1 MLKTMDVSFFHK
13 NVAKNMVKKFLNHVK
28 ESGTNAFNTPL
39 KSVIQKTVET
49 ACYFVGNQTVD
60 KTMCN
65 QTANKL

>member
-49 ACYFVGNQTVD
+49 AGYFVGN
-60 KTMCN
+60 
-65 QTANKL
+65 

>member
-1 MLKTMDVSFFHK
+1 MTRNWDIQLNTEKVMLKTMDVSFFYK

-49 ACYFVGNQTVD
+49 AGYFVGN
-60 KTMCN
+60 
-65 QTANKL
+65 